1 MFSCNGIGMVAH
13 QDRLSIMR
21 EVHRLLKPGGVFLFS
36 THNQNCPD
44 HSAGFRLPEFEF
56 TRNPKLLAWRL
67 VDAARRTPR
76 RLARYIATRKLA
88 VRTPEYSIINDVCH
102 DYGVMLYYI
111 SLQNQR
117 LQLVAEGFGA
127 NAEAYDLDGKL
138 ITGDTT
144 LSSIML
150 IARKA

>member
-56 TRNPKLLAWRL
+56 TRNPKLLESVPPYVVEEVL
-67 VDAARRTPR
+67 Q
-76 RLARYIATRKLA
+76 KLA
-88 VRTPEYSIINDVCH
+88 LI
-102 DYGVMLYYI
+102 
-111 SLQNQR
+111 
-117 LQLVAEGFGA
+117 FGW
-127 NAEAYDLDGKL
+127 
-138 ITGDTT
+138 
-144 LSSIML
+144 
-150 IARKA
+150 